1 MRACPQHRRGRSQP
15 LPSKNVTD
23 GWAAYIRSNL
33 KNGKRTRKTW
43 GPCAARPP
51 PEAQAGGTPRVT
63 PPLAASVLL
72 SWPAS
77 PSGSWLHACIST
89 RHCHSAVGCDAPSPV
104 LRGTGCAS
112 ARASDVASFTRCPSC
127 VLSVLAFL
135 RSRVRCKPRLPPQRP
150 ACARGTPHRCR
161 RPWHTPRRRPAWPTC
176 PPLLIAMATSLRV
189 RLGSFPRPPARAS
202 LGGEGARARPAA
214 ASALL
219 RAPALARGL
228 WPVARPPPPPAEVL
242 LRDCFSAGN
251 APGESCSPG
260 SPCWG
265 SAPAPGRVQK
275 PRGADGSAGS
285 FPAWGSMWVSAGL
298 SLGRPRCRPGALTAP
313 LAPQLPAARA
323 LPHSRPK
330 AQGLLAAG
338 QEPSSTARAEG
349 LQPGVQKPNKNN
361 PAGKILET

>member
-1 MRACPQHRRGRSQP
+1 MGSLHCEAPPRGAGGWDPQGHPSTGRLRPAQLAGLAFGQLASRLHFDAPLSFRGRVRCTVP
-15 LPSKNVTD
+15 
-23 GWAAYIRSNL
+23 RSA
-33 KNGKRTRKTW
+33 GDRMCFRTRI
-43 GPCAARPP
+43 G
-51 PEAQAGGTPRVT
+51 
-63 PPLAASVLL
+63 L
-72 SWPAS
+72 
-77 PSGSWLHACIST
+77 
-89 RHCHSAVGCDAPSPV
+89 
-104 LRGTGCAS
+104 
-112 ARASDVASFTRCPSC
+112 ASFTRCPSC

-150 ACARGTPHRCR
+150 ACARGTPHLCR

-202 LGGEGARARPAA
+202 VGGEGACARPAA